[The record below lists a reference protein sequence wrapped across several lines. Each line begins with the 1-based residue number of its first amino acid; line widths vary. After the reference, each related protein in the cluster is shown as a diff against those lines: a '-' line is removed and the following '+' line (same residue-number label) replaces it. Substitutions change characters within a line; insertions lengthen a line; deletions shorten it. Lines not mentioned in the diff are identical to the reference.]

1 MIENILEK
9 EGYQIKATE
18 YTYGILGNVILK

>member
-9 EGYQIKATE
+9 EGYQIKTTE
-18 YTYGILGNVILK
+18 FTYEILGNVILK